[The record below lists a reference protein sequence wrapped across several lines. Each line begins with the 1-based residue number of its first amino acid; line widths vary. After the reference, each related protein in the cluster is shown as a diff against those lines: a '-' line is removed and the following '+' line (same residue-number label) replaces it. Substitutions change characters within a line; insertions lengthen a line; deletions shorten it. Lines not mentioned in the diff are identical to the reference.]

1 MKKQLLL
8 CKRLFTEGSSFA
20 ERRDPVS
27 CGMAI
32 SFFQDS
38 VEMLVWTLVKER
50 SISVKEGASFTS
62 NLETIQK
69 AGISLSNIP
78 KLHELNKARVVF
90 KHYGNLPAPEE
101 AIKYQAYVEDF
112 LRLSLLDHFGQSYDD
127 LSLVDLVTFPDVKE
141 RLKLAEE
148 FIANGEYAKA
158 MPEAGIAKVLL
169 FRRLERFVP
178 NVDRHLGD
186 IDNVLHNIPE
196 LRSIKAFGYLT
207 SYLEL
212 LRETTLASL
221 LRIPLQ
227 DYSFVRM
234 QLPSAVQFR
243 NGKWQTTS
251 MGGVKYDEPHC
262 RRAISCLV
270 DLCIRMESVL

>member
-1 MKKQLLL
+1 MTKQLLL
-8 CKRLFTEGSSFA
+8 CKRLFVEGSAFA

-69 AGISLSNIP
+69 AGIALSNIP
-78 KLHELNKARVVF
+78 KLHELNKARVGF
-90 KHYGNLPAPEE
+90 KHYGNLPAPDE
-101 AIKYQAYVEDF
+101 AIKFQAYVEDF
-112 LRLSLLDHFGQSYDD
+112 LRQSLSDHFEQSYDD

-141 RLKLAEE
+141 RLKSAEE

-169 FRRLERFVP
+169 FRRLDRFVP
-178 NVDRHLGD
+178 RVDDVYLRDTDRNIEALDYLARYLGM
-186 IDNVLHNIPE
+186 
-196 LRSIKAFGYLT
+196 
-207 SYLEL
+207 

-221 LRIPLQ
+221 LRIPLL
-227 DYSFVRM
+227 DYSFIRT
-234 QLPSAVQFR
+234 QLPRAMQ
-243 NGKWQTTS
+243 NGNGQWQTTS

-262 RRAISCLV
+262 RRAISSLV
-270 DLCIRMESVL
+270 DLCVRMESVL